1 MATTTTKFKVEVDGI
16 EQYIDNLEQAEQ
28 LISDISEQLKSGDLS
43 LDKQVELSDTL
54 YTLEEIK
61 TTIELTNEVAAKQVE
76 ITAKQN
82 TELGKQVGIVEA
94 QLATVDILN
103 EAYALQD
110 KSIGLSKSEAE
121 RLLEITEL
129 QNEAV
134 TLTTTELGKQK
145 VEAERG
151 LTIAEA
157 QAEAL
162 AATPGSIRQLNAEL
176 EKANLELEN
185 LSPDSEG
192 FKVAKDN
199 AASLQLQI
207 DGLSRTSKE
216 QNEATFALASGFAT
230 TFGQG
235 AALVSSFAGENE
247 NLQAVLLKLEQALA
261 AVEAVRSAIALIE
274 QVQNELRLK
283 QATKLA
289 QSKAK
294 AIKDSQALAN
304 SEKKEVEVIKEVT
317 TSQKQLEKQ
326 TEELVNANK
335 ELTVSNTDVTDS
347 YAELSDSTK
356 EYTND
361 SKKANSSI
369 ESSGKSSSVFG
380 KAISGL
386 KSGFATASQG
396 AKSFGA
402 SLLATGIPIIIAAVV
417 GLGTVLVLLKD
428 KIKPVADALNFV
440 EDVVGGFTGVL
451 SNAGNIVLKFVSSL
465 SNVASSIKSIFSGD
479 FTKGIDELKN
489 SFNGLGDELANSF
502 KKGFDKSGKLRLLA
516 EQENLNKLTAISK
529 NNLIER
535 LSLEAKNA
543 DEVSKL
549 KQAQLKQEADIA
561 KQKLLLTNNLSE
573 AEFTTLTKGTEAE
586 IKALKERLKARGDF
600 SDSLIEG
607 LQEVADKENELQAE
621 RKAQFDARVDA
632 AKEARDL
639 QLDIDS
645 ARLDSEKGTD
655 AEIAKAKIELEKVN
669 NDINARLAKGE
680 KVNLKERELA
690 NITYANTL
698 KEIQDGIDE
707 RVKDS
712 LDEASDITEQA
723 NIDQLASAE
732 AQGDKLEDIAKA
744 NADKL
749 LAVQKQFELDSAKLA
764 REREKALE
772 DVNDPN
778 ERAAI
783 EAKFNAKRL
792 DLEKKSNAEVLKLRK
807 ELADATEKDR
817 KDRLAKEVKAIEDSA
832 KQLTDIAKGQ
842 KDEALNN
849 DKLAFTKRLDL
860 LKQSLDN
867 ELKAVQLGEQAK
879 LTALGLSNEQIT
891 VLREKGVDGL
901 SDAYKDL
908 DKTVIA
914 TAGNIIASS
923 KLSTNAVVADNE
935 KSVTTVRNS
944 ITVISKEQ
952 KQAIDLANEGVTLA
966 LETISNFIG
975 QASEA
980 QLAAFDRQ
988 AEEINTRLDE
998 TNTQLDDAKSK
1009 ADELTE
1015 NLKKARGSDRA
1026 SIIANIKAQQKQEK
1040 VLTDQKLA
1048 DEAKLKAIEEQK
1060 KAEQKKAAE
1069 AQKAFSIVQAIING
1083 ALAVTNI
1090 LATVPK
1096 FDFGI
1101 ISAIQVGIAIATT
1114 AAQVA
1119 TISAQ
1124 PIPEFAEGGY
1134 TPNGP
1139 VNKPVGIVH
1148 GGEWVAPKW
1157 MVNSPKYRNDIMNLE
1172 RMRSNGYA
1180 EGGIVTTSTSAATS
1194 QADSSK
1200 QFDNLLGAITGLAQR
1215 PIYTNVVTVSD
1226 EQQRINNIRTKASI

>member
-28 LISDISEQLKSGDLS
+28 LISDIAEQLKSGDLS

-110 KSIGLSKSEAE
+110 QSIGLAKSEAE

-134 TLTTTELGKQK
+134 TLATTELGKQK
-145 VEAERG
+145 LEAERN

-192 FKVAKDN
+192 FQVAKNN
-199 AASLQLQI
+199 AAQLQLQI

-261 AVEAVRSAIALIE
+261 AVEAVRSAIALVE
-274 QVQNELRLK
+274 QVQNELRLRQGK
-283 QATKLA
+283 KLA
-289 QSKAK
+289 EAK
-294 AIKDSQALAN
+294 AQSIKASQTLAN
-304 SEKKEVEVIKEVT
+304 TEKKEIQVVADLT
-317 TSQKQLEKQ
+317 QQQ
-326 TEELVNANK
+326 EELT
-335 ELTVSNTDVTDS
+335 ESNTDLTKS
-347 YAELSDSTK
+347 NNKLSDS
-356 EYTND
+356 YQDVAD
-361 SKKANSSI
+361 STQTYNEEAKKTSTTADST
-369 ESSGKSSSVFG
+369 GKSTSLFS
-380 KAISGL
+380 KAIGGL
-386 KSGFATASQG
+386 KGGFATASQG

>member
-1 MATTTTKFKVEVDGI
+1 MANVTTKFKVEVDGI
-16 EQYIDNLEQAEQ
+16 DEYIDNLEQAEE
-28 LISDISEQLKSGDLS
+28 LISSISDKLKNGDLS
-43 LDKQVELSDTL
+43 LDETVELTK
-54 YTLEEIK
+54 TLEDLETIK
-61 TTIELTNEVAAKQVE
+61 TTIELTNEVANKQVE
-76 ITAKQN
+76 IIAKQN

-110 KSIGLSKSEAE
+110 KTIGLAKSEAE

-129 QNEAV
+129 QNEAE
-134 TLTTTELGKQK
+134 TLLTTELGKQK
-145 VEAERG
+145 LEAERN
-151 LTIAEA
+151 LTLAEA
-157 QAEAL
+157 QAESL

-192 FKVAKDN
+192 FKRAKDN
-199 AASLQLQI
+199 AAQLQLQI

-216 QNEATFALASGFAT
+216 QKEANFALADSFVG

-283 QATKLA
+283 QGKKLA
-289 QSKAK
+289 EAKAK
-294 AIKDSQALAN
+294 EIKASNDKAN
-304 SEKKEVEVIKEVT
+304 AEKKEVAVIKEVVVAE
-317 TSQKQLEKQ
+317 KQLEKQ
-326 TEELVNANK
+326 TNELVDAN
-335 ELTVSNTDVTDS
+335 ENLTDS
-347 YAELSDSTK
+347 NKSVSSSYEDLSDATTA
-356 EYTND
+356 YTND
-361 SKKANSSI
+361 AKKANNSI

-380 KAISGL
+380 KAINGL

-402 SLLATGIPIIIAAVV
+402 SLLATGIPIIIGAVV
-417 GLGTVLVLLKD
+417 GLVSVLVLLKD

-549 KQAQLKQEADIA
+549 KQAQLQQEASIA

-655 AEIAKAKIELEKVN
+655 AEIAKAKIELEKTN
-669 NDINARLAKGE
+669 NDINARIAKGE
-680 KVNLKERELA
+680 KVNLDERKLA
-690 NITYANTL
+690 QINYANTL
-698 KEIQDGIDE
+698 KDIQDGIDE
-707 RVKDS
+707 RTKDA
-712 LDEASDITEQA
+712 LNEASDITKQA
-723 NIDQLASAE
+723 DIDQLANAE

-749 LAVQKQFELDSAKLA
+749 LAVQKQFALDSEKLA

-772 DVNDPN
+772 DVNDPA

-783 EAKFNAKRL
+783 EAKFNAKVL
-792 DLEKKSNAEVLKLRK
+792 DLERKANTETLKLRK

-832 KQLTDIAKGQ
+832 KQLTDIAKTQ

-849 DKLAFTKRLDL
+849 DKLSFVKRLDL
-860 LKQSLDN
+860 LKQSLAN
-867 ELKAVQLGEQAK
+867 ELSAIKLGESAK
-879 LTALGLSNEQIT
+879 LKALGLSNEQIET
-891 VLREKGVDGL
+891 LREKGVDGL
-901 SDAYKDL
+901 SSAYKDL

-914 TAGNIIASS
+914 SAGNIIESS

-935 KSVTTVRNS
+935 KSVNTVKNS

-952 KQAIDLANEGVTLA
+952 KQAIDLANEAVTLA
-966 LETISNFIG
+966 LDTIANFINQG
-975 QASEA
+975 SEA
-980 QLAAFDRQ
+980 QIAAFDKQ
-988 AEEINTRLDE
+988 SEAINERLDE
-998 TNTQLDDAKSK
+998 TNSKLDDAKGK
-1009 ADELTE
+1009 TDELTE
-1015 NLKKARGSDRA
+1015 NLKKARGSDRKT
-1026 SIIANIKAQQKQEK
+1026 ILANLKAQQDQEK
-1040 VLTDQKLA
+1040 ALTKQKLD
-1048 DEAKLKAIEEQK
+1048 DEAKLKAIDEQK
-1060 KAEQKKAAE
+1060 KAEQKKQAE

-1119 TISAQ
+1119 TIAAQ
-1124 PIPEFAEGGY
+1124 PIPEFAQGGY
-1134 TPNGP
+1134 TADGEAS
-1139 VNKPVGIVH
+1139 KPVGVVH
-1148 GGEWVAPKW
+1148 AGEWVAPKW
-1157 MVNSPKYRNDIMNLE
+1157 MVKSPKYRNDIMKLE
-1172 RMRSNGYA
+1172 SMRSNGYA
-1180 EGGIVTTSTSAATS
+1180 QGGFVQSSSNTTVTNDNNA
-1194 QADSSK
+1194 
-1200 QFDNLLGAITGLAQR
+1200 QFDKLLGSITSLAQR